1 MKFSIITISYNP
13 GRLIKDTVDSV
24 LSQDYPNIEYIII
37 DGGSTDGTAAMVKS
51 YDSSISK
58 YISEPDN
65 GIYDALNKGI
75 ALATG
80 DVIGLVHSDDF
91 YADGSVLSSIAKTFD
106 TSKAQAVY
114 GDLVYVSRDNTD
126 RIIRYW
132 QSGSFNPARLKFGW
146 MPPHTAFYATKD
158 VYEKARLANGQYF
171 DTSYT
176 IASDYDFMMRVIAK
190 LKIYPVYIPKVFVKM
205 RAGGASNKSIR
216 NVIRKSREDYRA
228 IRRNNIGGFGTFLA
242 KNFRKLP
249 QFFWRKPAENKT
261 GHPTI
266 GNQIPTTHSHL
277 ISESR

>member
-1 MKFSIITISYNP
+1 M
-13 GRLIKDTVDSV
+13 KDTIDSV
-24 LSQDYPNIEYIII
+24 LSQDFPNVEYIII
-37 DGGSTDGTAAMVKS
+37 DGGSTDGTVAMVKS
-51 YDSSISK
+51 YDRSISK

-75 ALATG
+75 ALAAG
-80 DVIGLVHSDDF
+80 DVIGLVHADDL
-91 YADGSVLSSIAKTFD
+91 YADGSVLSSIAKTFE

-114 GDLVYVSRDNTD
+114 GDLVYVSRDNTN

-146 MPPHTAFYATKD
+146 MPPHTAFYVTKK
-158 VYEKARLANGQYF
+158 VYEKAKLANGQYF
-171 DTSYT
+171 DTSFT

-190 LKIYPVYIPKVFVKM
+190 IKTYPVYIPKVFVKM

-216 NVIRKSREDYRA
+216 NLIRKSREDYRA

-249 QFFWRKPAENKT
+249 QFFRRKPAENRLILNDT
-261 GHPTI
+261 G
-266 GNQIPTTHSHL
+266 
-277 ISESR
+277 